1 MKNITSGTLLLLFP
15 FLILIPGCQ
24 KENVTP
30 VLAKHEKQYPEIRKK
45 YVYQSLIRLANIKK
59 DPDFEKLIKDVN
71 KVILYLPPSGDS
83 TYQIKDVRNG
93 LPADGY
99 ETLVDVRTADAQRI
113 SLWVK
118 ESNAKSHYIALMDA
132 ADQDVILEIDG
143 QINIEYLS
151 AINVADEGS
160 LLKLLE
166 GGF

>member
-1 MKNITSGTLLLLFP
+1 MKNNTFRTFLLLLP
-15 FLILIPGCQ
+15 FLLLLTGCQ
-24 KENVTP
+24 KDKITP
-30 VLAKHEKQYPEIRKK
+30 VLAKHEKQYPEIRKQ
-45 YVYQSLIRLANIKK
+45 YVYQSLIRLANIKR
-59 DPDFEKLIKDVN
+59 DPDFEKLIKDVD
-71 KVILYLPPSGDS
+71 KVILYLPPNGDS

-99 ETLVDVRTADAQRI
+99 EVLVDVRTADAQRI

-118 ESNAKSHYIALMDA
+118 EANNKSHYIALMDA
-132 ADQDVILEIDG
+132 ADQDIILEIDG

>member
-1 MKNITSGTLLLLFP
+1 MLLLFP
-15 FLILIPGCQ
+15 FLLLIPGCQ

-160 LLKLLE
+160 LYKLLE

>member
-1 MKNITSGTLLLLFP
+1 MKNITSGIILLLLP
-15 FLILIPGCQ
+15 FLILLTGCQ
-24 KENVTP
+24 KVNIVP
-30 VLAKHEKQYPEIRKK
+30 VLERHEKQYPKINKK
-45 YVYQSLIRLANIKK
+45 YVYQSLIRLANTKR
-59 DPDFEKLIKDVN
+59 DPDFEKLIKDVD
-71 KVILYLPPSGDS
+71 KVILYLPPDGDS
-83 TYQIKDVRNG
+83 TYQIKDLRNG

-118 ESNAKSHYIALMDA
+118 EANAKSHYIALMDA

-160 LLKLLE
+160 LLKLLD

>member
-1 MKNITSGTLLLLFP
+1 MKNKTSGILFLLLP
-15 FLILIPGCQ
+15 FLILVTGCQ
-24 KENVTP
+24 KDNIVP
-30 VLAKHEKQYPEIRKK
+30 VLERHEKQYPKINKK
-45 YVYQSLIRLANIKK
+45 YVYQSLIRLANTKR
-59 DPDFEKLIKDVN
+59 DPDFEKLIKDVD
-71 KVILYLPPSGDS
+71 KVILYLPPDGDS

-93 LPADGY
+93 LSADGY

-118 ESNAKSHYIALMDA
+118 EANAKSHYIALMDA
-132 ADQDVILEIDG
+132 AEQDVILEIDG

>member
-160 LLKLLE
+160 LYKLLE

>member
-1 MKNITSGTLLLLFP
+1 MLLLFP
-15 FLILIPGCQ
+15 FLLLIPGCQ